1 METAVSES
9 IIELIKTLAWLTFG
23 CCALPFVFGLIVL
36 AGSALIAFID
46 EWRSDRKRAQR
57 K

>member
-23 CCALPFVFGLIVL
+23 CFALPFVFGLIVL
-36 AGSALIAFID
+36 AGAALIAFID